1 MLFCDKH
8 FRVEFLKVERLV
20 KFIGI
25 PLFTI
30 MSVIF
35 LTPFPITVPHKL
47 VAIHGVFAFI
57 GVMGIW
63 FSARWIIFFF
73 RKHFTKMNAILRIT
87 IQIIV
92 TSLFAF
98 LICKFLSHFYPEKW
112 IFTAEECPMMDE
124 DYDLKNLYLIS
135 IIFNFLVNTIY
146 ESFYLFLRLSETLV
160 ETERFKK
167 ESIEAQYQNLTSR
180 LNPHFLFNSLNT
192 LTTIVEE
199 DPKRAVEYI
208 HELSI
213 VYRYVLNSQ
222 KSTWTDLESEMKFT
236 QSYITLLKMRFEDN
250 LRIEVGLCKEH
261 LNYYILPL
269 TIQLL
274 IENAVKHNEISNSHP
289 LYIKVFCEMD
299 DLVVANNKQLRTIM
313 PSTTKVGLQ
322 NIKERYRFLVDKVVF
337 IEDLEKTFTVKV
349 PLMKMVKN
357 GEEQVFG
364 NQLNNTNDL

>member
-35 LTPFPITVPHKL
+35 LTPFPLTVPHKH
-47 VAIHGVFAFI
+47 VVVHGIFAFI

-63 FSARWIIFFF
+63 FSGRWTIFLF
-73 RKHFTKMNAILRIT
+73 RKHFTKMNAVLRIT

-92 TSLFAF
+92 TSLFTV
-98 LICKFLSHFYPEKW
+98 LICRFLSHFYPEKW
-112 IFTAEECPMMDE
+112 LFSIDECPMMDE

-192 LTTIVEE
+192 LTTLVEE
-199 DPKRAVEYI
+199 DSKRAVKYI
-208 HELSI
+208 QELSI

-222 KSTWTDLESEMKFT
+222 KSIWTDLDSEMKFT
-236 QSYITLLKMRFEDN
+236 HSYINLLKMRFEDN
-250 LRIEVGLCKEH
+250 LKIEVGLCIEH

-274 IENAVKHNEISNSHP
+274 IENAVKHNEISNSRP
-289 LYIKVFCEMD
+289 LEIKVFCKHD
-299 DLVVANNKQLRTIM
+299 FLTVSNIKQIRTVA
-313 PSTTKVGLQ
+313 PSTTKEGLR
-322 NIKERYRFLVDKVVF
+322 NIADRYRYLVNKEVI
-337 IEDLEKTFTVKV
+337 IEDIDNSFTVKI
-349 PLMKMVKN
+349 PLIKMIDSKTEN
-357 GEEQVFG
+357 E
-364 NQLNNTNDL
+364 